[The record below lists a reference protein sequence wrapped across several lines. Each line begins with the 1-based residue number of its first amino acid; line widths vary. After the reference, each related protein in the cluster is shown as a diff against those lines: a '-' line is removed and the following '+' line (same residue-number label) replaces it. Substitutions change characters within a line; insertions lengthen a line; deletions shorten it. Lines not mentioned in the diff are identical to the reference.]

1 MKKRHAS
8 SLIAS
13 LAALLPAQAMA
24 AGTGMPWESPLD
36 QLLNSITGPW
46 LKFGTVAAI
55 VMVGL
60 FLAFSETGGVFRRA
74 MFVVFGLSLACAA
87 TSWGL
92 TFFGFAG
99 GLLV

>member
-1 MKKRHAS
+1 MMFPIPV
-8 SLIAS
+8 L
-13 LAALLPAQAMA
+13 A
-24 AGTGMPWESPLD
+24 AGTGMPWESPLN

-60 FLAFSETGGVFRRA
+60 FLAFSETGGIFRRA
-74 MFVVFGLSLACAA
+74 MFVVLGLSLACAA